1 MDKVAITIGKFDG
14 FHKGHMLLINRLAEL
29 KKKGYH
35 TIVCL
40 IDAGR
45 PRILSLDQQK
55 EAALSSG
62 IDKVRIMKFT
72 PQFSSLSPEEFVRTY
87 LLDELHASYVVIGN
101 DFSFGCNR
109 SGNVSTL
116 KELGSKYGFAV
127 ESFNKLVIDG
137 NIVSSSLIRE
147 LLSDGNIKAAE
158 KYLGRKICFTN
169 EVVHGRHLGTGI
181 GFPTLN
187 IYPEERHMLPRY
199 GVYKTDVL
207 IDGVRYTGF
216 TNIGVKP
223 TVNGDKA
230 GIETFVLDFNK
241 DIYGSTVSIVL
252 NDFIRPEMK
261 FSNLDELKLQIRK
274 DIEKIRG

>member
-62 IDKVRIMKFT
+62 IDKVRVMKFT
-72 PQFSSLSPEEFVRTY
+72 PQFSNLSPEEFVRTY

-241 DIYGSTVSIVL
+241 DIYGSKVSIVL